1 MMLLGEVGWDG
12 IAEQKLSSMSSC
24 LDQDYAQRVKTVGV
38 FHHRY
43 YLKK

>member
-1 MMLLGEVGWDG
+1 MRWVAVEG
-12 IAEQKLSSMSSC
+12 IAEQKLSSMSSL

-38 FHHRY
+38 FHHEY